1 MQLPC
6 YPGNQ
11 GDFSD
16 NCLQNLRNGLMAES
30 VLICNFL
37 SISISLKPGRKNER
51 GSHPCSLDDLTP
63 PASSSSTASTKST
76 LNDVSGDDLVDDLGL
91 AGLQHHFDDFDY
103 EAESNRLINSF

>member
-1 MQLPC
+1 MVRRPYASCGKSQKNVDKNLLNEVFSVFC
-6 YPGNQ
+6 HSKIFATNSIGNL
-11 GDFSD
+11 
-16 NCLQNLRNGLMAES
+16 N
-30 VLICNFL
+30 
-37 SISISLKPGRKNER
+37 
-51 GSHPCSLDDLTP
+51 HPCSLDDLTP

>member
-1 MQLPC
+1 MLCSKP
-6 YPGNQ
+6 
-11 GDFSD
+11 
-16 NCLQNLRNGLMAES
+16 R
-30 VLICNFL
+30 
-37 SISISLKPGRKNER
+37 SIVRPTVNVI
-51 GSHPCSLDDLTP
+51 HVCSLDDLTP

>member
-1 MQLPC
+1 MTFW
-6 YPGNQ
+6 NT
-11 GDFSD
+11 
-16 NCLQNLRNGLMAES
+16 NI
-30 VLICNFL
+30 ICGCVHV
-37 SISISLKPGRKNER
+37 KPGRKNDR
-51 GSHPCSLDDLTP
+51 GSHPRSLDDLTP

>member
-1 MQLPC
+1 
-6 YPGNQ
+6 
-11 GDFSD
+11 
-16 NCLQNLRNGLMAES
+16 MAES

-37 SISISLKPGRKNER
+37 STCISISLKPGRRNER

>member
-1 MQLPC
+1 MEYEL
-6 YPGNQ
+6 Y
-11 GDFSD
+11 
-16 NCLQNLRNGLMAES
+16 LWLY
-30 VLICNFL
+30 VHV
-37 SISISLKPGRKNER
+37 KPGRRNDR
-51 GSHPCSLDDLTP
+51 GSHPRSLDDLTP